1 MTVGEV
7 SDLGVKFSKRR
18 DGKDLFPGGTT
29 TLNRRQVISS
39 KLIVG
44 FPEFED
50 KVSKNQP
57 DRSTAV
63 NRGLKSVE
71 PLAPSG
77 LTIGVFV
84 VRGGAR
90 PSTEW

>member
-18 DGKDLFPGGTT
+18 DGKDLFPAGTT
-29 TLNRRQVISS
+29 TLIRGRSS
-39 KLIVG
+39 LQKLIVS
-44 FPEFED
+44 FIEVED
-50 KVSKNQP
+50 KVSKNRT

-77 LTIGVFV
+77 LTTGVFV
-84 VRGGAR
+84 VRRGAR

>member
-7 SDLGVKFSKRR
+7 SDSGVKFSKRR
-18 DGKDLFPGGTT
+18 DGIGLIPGGTT
-29 TLNRRQVISS
+29 TLNRRQVKSS
-39 KLIVG
+39 KLIVV
-44 FPEFED
+44 FPEVED
-50 KVSKNQP
+50 KVSKNRTG
-57 DRSTAV
+57 RSTAV
-63 NRGLKSVE
+63 NRGLKSAE

-84 VRGGAR
+84 VREGAR